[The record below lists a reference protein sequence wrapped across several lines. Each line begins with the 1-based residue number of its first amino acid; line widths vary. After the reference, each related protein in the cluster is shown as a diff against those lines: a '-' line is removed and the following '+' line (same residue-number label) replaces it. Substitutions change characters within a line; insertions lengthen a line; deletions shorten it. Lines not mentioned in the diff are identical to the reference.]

1 MALEGRVFERRL
13 GLLGIWGGL
22 VRAWL
27 NALLPADAAELC
39 RCALS
44 TAVSP

>member
-1 MALEGRVFERRL
+1 
-13 GLLGIWGGL
+13 LLGIWGGL